1 MTKLAAN
8 KIRRRSAAVAL
19 ACIAIAITNAL
30 HGQQPAVQTHAV
42 QRRRHVLAREEWQM
56 NGRRIPGANS
66 AALRNRAIQQKVLMR
81 TAYAVSQAA
90 TGVSGAWVS
99 IGPSP
104 LPSDASGIGL
114 QDYGWV
120 TGRATAVAMDP
131 NDPSGNTVYAGGAYG
146 GVWKSSNAGALS
158 PNPVSVNWTALTD
171 NQATLAIGAIAIQPQ
186 LSIPDPT
193 KSVVLAGTGETN
205 SSADSYYGLGI
216 LRSPDGGQSWT
227 LISGDVSGT
236 HSFAGLGF
244 SQMAFSSANPNLVV
258 AAAAAASQGIVE
270 GLENPAASNRGLY
283 YSNDAGVSWQA
294 ASVSDGGTSTSPA
307 SITSVVYNS
316 AAATFYAAI
325 RFHGFYSSPDGIN
338 WSRLAFQPGSGLNTA
353 SCPPQTVLPSFC
365 PIYRGE
371 IAVVPN
377 WPGSSGMGE
386 MYVWD
391 VDANDGDQGIW
402 QSVDGGVSWNQ
413 INDSGISNCGDVFG
427 GGGTVQGRY
436 NLALAAVPN
445 GTATDLYAGAE
456 NLYKCTITNAF
467 PTCNG
472 SGNNTFLNLAQV
484 YGCSDIAKVHPDQ
497 HAMDFLAANGTALL
511 YFANDGGIYRALD
524 GFSGLRTGTCGQANQ
539 FDGLNSTLGPMT
551 QFVSVSESASDANL
565 MFGGTQDNGT
575 PATAFSQSGGSWVN
589 VNAGD
594 DGFTAVNPA
603 VCGSQLHR
611 PPGPE
616 FRFHTEC
623 DPAQRV
629 RRRWE
634 SCALQ
639 PGRFADHGDLSQ
651 QRNVYLLYAPCAD
664 HLRFQSRASAA
675 GERRLGCHDEGLHD
689 GPDSALGQPCGT
701 NFRDDLSNRGS
712 ILAGTTAVHWYAPVE
727 ETASNGYHIRALLE
741 CPCLCLLW
749 QRPAGQRRQR
759 ERKPGNPDRHLQ
771 HNPNR
776 DFRFRHPQHS
786 DEPDRHS
793 ITLQPTVIS
802 SNFTRQVEM
811 LFASEG
817 LAVGVF
823 HPKYGRKWRQT
834 GCNLISQRAALQCW
848 EPERWEA
855 SW

>member
-258 AAAAAASQGIVE
+258 AAAASQGIVE

-377 WPGSSGMGE
+377 RPGSSGMGE

-427 GGGTVQGRY
+427 GCGTVQGRY

-472 SGNNTFLNLAQV
+472 SGNNTFLNLTQV

-511 YFANDGGIYRALD
+511 YFANDGGIYRAHD

-539 FDGLNSTLGPMT
+539 FDGLNATLGPMT

-565 MFGGTQDNGT
+565 IFGGTQDNGT

-629 RRRWE
+629 RRHWE

-639 PGRFADHGDLSQ
+639 PGRS
-651 QRNVYLLYAPCAD
+651 P
-664 HLRFQSRASAA
+664 
-675 GERRLGCHDEGLHD
+675 
-689 GPDSALGQPCGT
+689 
-701 NFRDDLSNRGS
+701 
-712 ILAGTTAVHWYAPVE
+712 TTATFPNNVTFICSTLPALTTCAFNPAQVPLGNGGSVVTMKVSTTAPILRSANLAALTFVMIFPIAGVFWLGRRRS
-727 ETASNGYHIRALLE
+727 TGMPPSKKLRRMVITFALFLSVLACVSCGSGLQGNG
-741 CPCLCLLW
+741 
-749 QRPAGQRRQR
+749 GSGSGS
-759 ERKPGNPDRHLQ
+759 PGTPTGTYN
-771 HNPNR
+771 
-776 DFRFRHPQHS
+776 
-786 DEPDRHS
+786 
-793 ITLQPTVIS
+793 ITLTATSGSVTHSTQMSLTV
-802 SNFTRQVEM
+802 T
-811 LFASEG
+811 
-817 LAVGVF
+817 
-823 HPKYGRKWRQT
+823 P
-834 GCNLISQRAALQCW
+834 
-848 EPERWEA
+848 
-855 SW
+855 